1 MSTQCSED
9 HFEEVINVFED
20 TAQLKQP
27 YSAVDSP
34 PVLPWEEIEPL
45 LEDNLEDHAKP
56 FAKGLYEHWRTKRSE
71 AGNRS
76 LITSLKV
83 AYLKCLFFCYEN

>member
-1 MSTQCSED
+1 M
-9 HFEEVINVFED
+9 NVFEE

-34 PVLPWEEIEPL
+34 PVLSWEEIEPTV
-45 LEDNLEDHAKP
+45 EENLEDHAKP
-56 FAKGLYEHWRTKRSE
+56 FAKGLYEHWRVKRTE

-83 AYLKCLFFCYEN
+83 GLFSLPSFDDVPD

>member
-1 MSTQCSED
+1 M
-9 HFEEVINVFED
+9 NVFEE

-34 PVLPWEEIEPL
+34 PVLSWDEIEPV
-45 LEDNLEDHAKP
+45 LEENLEDHAKP
-56 FAKGLYEHWRTKRSE
+56 FAKGLYEHWRSKRSE

-83 AYLKCLFFCYEN
+83 THLTSLVQGTLELT